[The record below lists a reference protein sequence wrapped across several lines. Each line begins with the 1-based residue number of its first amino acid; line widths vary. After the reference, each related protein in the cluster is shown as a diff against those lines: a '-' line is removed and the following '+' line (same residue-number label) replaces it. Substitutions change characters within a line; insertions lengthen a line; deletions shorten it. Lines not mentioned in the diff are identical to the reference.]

1 MISLLAQPQ
10 NKNDMIA
17 KAKSISH
24 GINAIRYM
32 SGESEHKKHPE
43 KIYHVCNHFLGG
55 DMDTMGIWTMMNFS
69 SMRHPSVKNN
79 VIRLEISPSV
89 EHTADFTIDDWKRL
103 WDEFVAEFD
112 KQKILDARGKL
123 VSDQTNLA
131 GSLATVWLHKESKG
145 GTPHLHAAVCRV
157 DEQGN
162 VNNDHAI
169 HLRAQRAAEIIARR
183 RGWTTACEIR
193 DNNLRKVSY
202 DCLEVLKRMGRW
214 SWQEYSS
221 MLQLKG
227 YDVRL
232 RRDMEGVVRGYVLA
246 KGNAKYKASELGY
259 GRKLTARNIENTWKA
274 LHQNNEAVPESVT
287 KAVFTEKMPNADGAR
302 FKIEC
307 SDTDA
312 AVFKIVDDE
321 PNIAFSDYTERVS
334 GTTRVGVKI
343 DGEVYDRFIPND
355 IRDYFDA
362 EFDYRSIVNWQELTN
377 LATAYFTML
386 ATPEVSVNGG
396 GSTGNDLK
404 WGRDPHED
412 EMEWARRCAQAAMRA
427 LGKRARYGRR
437 R

>member
-1 MISLLAQPQ
+1 
-10 NKNDMIA
+10 MIA
-17 KAKSISH
+17 KAKAISH

-32 SGESEHKKHPE
+32 SGESDHKKYPE
-43 KIYHVCNHFLGG
+43 KIYHVCNHFLGA
-55 DMDTMGIWTMMNFS
+55 DMDAMGIWTMMNFS

-89 EHTADFTIDDWKRL
+89 EHTSDFTIDDWKRL
-103 WDEFVAEFD
+103 WEEFVTEFD
-112 KQKILDARGKL
+112 KQEIIDAKGKL
-123 VSDQTNLA
+123 VSSQTNLA
-131 GSLATVWLHKESKG
+131 GSLATVWLHEESKS

-193 DNNLRKVSY
+193 DNNLRKVSD

-221 MLQLKG
+221 MLQSKG

-232 RRDMEGVVRGYVLA
+232 RCDKEGVVRGYVLA
-246 KGNAKYKASELGY
+246 KGNAKYKASDLGY
-259 GRKLTARNIENTWKA
+259 GRKLTAKNIENTWKS
-274 LHQNNEAVPESVT
+274 LHQNDVVVSGSVT
-287 KAVFTEKMPNADGAR
+287 KSVYTERSQGVDGSR
-302 FKIEC
+302 FKMEYT
-307 SDTDA
+307 DTG
-312 AVFKIVDDE
+312 AVIFKIVDDE
-321 PNIAFSDYTERVS
+321 PNVAFSDYTERFPGTSRVS
-334 GTTRVGVKI
+334 IKM
-343 DGEVYDRFIPND
+343 DCEVYDRFIPKD

-386 ATPEVSVNGG
+386 ATPEVSVSGG
-396 GSTGNDLK
+396 GSTGVGLK
-404 WGRDPHED
+404 WGRNPRED
-412 EMEWARRCAQAAMRA
+412 EIEWARRCAQAAIRA